1 MTTDSRTFWMLD
13 TISNPGAVIETYVA
27 DAPSKWRLFEGQ
39 SHISQFPAGAT
50 LKFSRNFPK
59 HRKLFDFVANTLS
72 LIIASKKVKD
82 ILDSV
87 GVDNCEYLPVA
98 VKDHKDKIV
107 GPEYFIIHPVGG
119 EDGIDL
125 EKSVYYKEPFD
136 EREIEDVDLL
146 ALNKEAISPRA
157 RFFRFKPLM
166 REYVIDQVVADAL
179 KAGKVTGYRLFAA
192 EGWDGSFMHLE
203 EE

>member
-1 MTTDSRTFWMLD
+1 MTTDNRTFWMLD

-39 SHISQFPAGAT
+39 SHIAQFPAGAT
-50 LKFSRNFPK
+50 LKFSRDFPK
-59 HRKLFDFVANTLS
+59 HRKLFDFVANTMS

-82 ILDSV
+82 ILDAL

-98 VKDHKDKIV
+98 VKDHKDKVV

-125 EKSVYYKEPFD
+125 EKSVYHKDSFD
-136 EREIEDVDLL
+136 EREIGDVDLL
-146 ALNKEAISPRA
+146 VLNKEAISPRA

-166 REYVIDQVVADAL
+166 REYVIDQVVADAF

-203 EE
+203 AE